1 MPISTSISEMMQN
14 SSFIRKMFEEG
25 TRLKALHGK
34 DKVCDFSIGNPGV
47 APPEQFQ
54 KVLMEEASRVEPLIH
69 GYMPNAGFPDVRQA
83 VADYVSTEQNV
94 KLEGRH
100 LLMTCGAGGALNV
113 VLRALTNPGDEVL
126 SPSPAFV
133 EYGFYCA
140 NFGANLKLAKTTDNF
155 DLDTA
160 AVADAISAKTVAVIV
175 NSPHNPTGRVY
186 SRESLVALAEV
197 LDEGS
202 RKIGRRIYLISDEP
216 YRKLVY
222 DGLEVA
228 PIMSIYP
235 HSIVLTSY
243 SKDLSL
249 AGERIGWLA
258 VGPDA
263 EDSQRI
269 IDAATLCNRIL
280 GYVNAPGLMQRT
292 VARLQGV
299 SVDVKIYQ
307 AKRDRITSILDDAGY
322 EYSKPQGAFY
332 LWVKSPVE
340 NELEFVDALKN
351 ELILTVP
358 GRGFAG
364 PGWIRIS
371 YCVDDQVIDRSA
383 EGFRKVRKLYR

>member
-1 MPISTSISEMMQN
+1 
-14 SSFIRKMFEEG
+14 
-25 TRLKALHGK
+25 
-34 DKVCDFSIGNPGV
+34 
-47 APPEQFQ
+47 
-54 KVLMEEASRVEPLIH
+54 
-69 GYMPNAGFPDVRQA
+69 
-83 VADYVSTEQNV
+83 
-94 KLEGRH
+94 
-100 LLMTCGAGGALNV
+100 
-113 VLRALTNPGDEVL
+113 VL

-140 NFGANLKLAKTTDNF
+140 NFGAALKLVPTTDTF
-155 DLDTA
+155 DLDCA
-160 AVADAISAKTVAVIV
+160 AIARAISDKTVAVII

-186 SRESLVALAEV
+186 SRKSIADLAAV
-197 LDEGS
+197 LDDGS

-235 HSIVLTSY
+235 HSIVVTSY

-258 VGPDA
+258 VSPEAD
-263 EDSQRI
+263 DSQRI
-269 IDAATLCNRIL
+269 VDAVNLCNRIL
-280 GYVNAPGLMQRT
+280 GFVSAPGLMQRI

-299 SVDVKIYQ
+299 SVDVGIYK
-307 AKRDRITSILDDAGY
+307 AKRDRMTKILDDAGY

-340 NELEFVDALKN
+340 NELDFVDALKK

-371 YCVDDQVIDRSA
+371 YCVDDEVINRSA
-383 EGFRKVRKLYR
+383 EGFRKVAKLYK